1 MDEKVCFPLESSV
14 NHITEI
20 KLFVYSAS
28 VRKKKQIFVA
38 EEKTCTATFLSN
50 MERLLSNGENA
61 DVEIHC
67 KDEKGRSPICINFE
81 SLLIPVTSYKF
92 WKRKSK
98 ERKKIS
104 SKEKEEM
111 GFSYYNRLS

>member
-1 MDEKVCFPLESSV
+1 MDDKVCFPFESSIK
-14 NHITEI
+14 HITEI
-20 KLFVYSAS
+20 KLFVSSAS

-38 EEKTCTATFLSN
+38 EKTCTATFLSN

-67 KDEKGRSPICINFE
+67 KDEKGKSPICMNFE
-81 SLLIPVTSYKF
+81 SLLIYLTSYKF
-92 WKRKSK
+92 RERKSK

-104 SKEKEEM
+104 SKEKGEM